1 MARKKVKDLNPN
13 YLTDTKYLMEVFSK
27 YERRVITGES
37 PLPTDYDIE
46 LLRSMLSR
54 ISNMIIIFESR

>member
-27 YERRVITGES
+27 YERRIITGES
-37 PLPTDYDIE
+37 PRPTEYDIE
-46 LLRSMLSR
+46 LLRNMCSR
-54 ISNMIIIFESR
+54 ISNMVIIFDRR

>member
-27 YERRVITGES
+27 YEKRVITGES
-37 PLPTDYDIE
+37 PMPTDYDIE
-46 LLRSMLSR
+46 LLRNMVSR
-54 ISNMIIIFESR
+54 ITNMVIIFEQR

>member
-27 YERRVITGES
+27 YEKRVITGES

-46 LLRSMLSR
+46 LLRNMVSR
-54 ISNMIIIFESR
+54 ITNMVIIFERR